1 VSDSI
6 ARPGYGHPIRHLHD
20 GGVGFRLLALQ
31 CCVWEIG
38 FMFELNG
45 NGRVFLRMTLV
56 GGADKKG
63 RNQRP
68 FRLLARDGAINRR
81 MASRMPATA

>member
-1 VSDSI
+1 
-6 ARPGYGHPIRHLHD
+6 
-20 GGVGFRLLALQ
+20 
-31 CCVWEIG
+31 
-38 FMFELNG
+38 MFELNR

-68 FRLLARDGAINRR
+68 FRLMGYFSLLVTKPMVRLLARDGAINRR